1 MLYEIM
7 NRRLQTLET
16 NVAELRKM
24 GSDYSVTDIKEDKTK
39 EWALR
44 YGLLESI
51 QIIIDI
57 SCHIVVHN
65 NLGNA
70 ETYAD
75 CISLLGNFDII
86 DKELENR
93 LTGMAG
99 LRNIL
104 VHEYVAI
111 DIERLYNMLNKLDDF
126 TTFAQAVRKSM

>member
-1 MLYEIM
+1 M
-7 NRRLQTLET
+7 NRRLQTLE
-16 NVAELRKM
+16 NNIAELRKM
-24 GSDYSVTDIKEDKTK
+24 HADYTVQDIQRDKTK

-51 QIIIDI
+51 QIVIDL
-57 SCHIVVHN
+57 SCHLVVHQ

-75 CISLLGNFDII
+75 CISLLGEYDIL
-86 DKELENR
+86 DEELVEH
-93 LTGMAG
+93 LKGMAG

-111 DIERLYNMLNKLDDF
+111 DIERLFNMLNRLDDF
-126 TTFAQAVRKSM
+126 SQFSLKINDRFGEG